1 MKSKNFLI
9 YFTVTV
15 IFCFTLFI
23 LKYINDTKN
32 DYQKFS
38 EKILF
43 EQASTLYNNL
53 VTLKHWNSQK
63 GSIYVKAYEEIDANQ
78 FIKDGIVHI
87 NDKELL
93 IKMNPAW
100 MIRELSEVS
109 NIKQNYYFKITSLSP
124 INPINKPDNFEKR
137 ALEQLN
143 SSKEENF
150 YTSLEEDRYNF
161 MGALKVQPSCLSCH
175 NTQNYKIGDVIGGL
189 RVSVPVENYKEN
201 IKIIESKSD
210 ILNVI
215 TIFTSI
221 IFMGIITYTVTSIYA
236 RELNILKLNKTL
248 ELKVNKR
255 TKDLTE
261 ANKKL
266 LESSITDY
274 LTNLPNRRHF
284 FEVGIKTLHLAK
296 RENIPLSII
305 CVDIDFFKNIN
316 DTYGH
321 DIGDEILKLI
331 SRIMEKSIRKSDI
344 LARTGG
350 EEFSILLYNT
360 NENQAY
366 ILAEKIRQNIENSSF
381 KDENQEVKVTIS
393 LGISQLLENDE
404 DLDSVIKRADKALY
418 MAKEKNRNISIIYS

>member
-9 YFTVTV
+9 YFTVTI

-23 LKYINDTKN
+23 LKYISDTKN

-43 EQASTLYNNL
+43 EQASTLHNSL
-53 VTLKHWNSQK
+53 MTLKHWNSQK
-63 GSIYVKAYEEIDANQ
+63 GSIYIKAYEEIDANQ
-78 FIKDGIVHI
+78 FIKDGIVHT

-109 NIKQNYYFKITSLSP
+109 NLKQNYYFKITSLSP
-124 INPINKPDNFEKR
+124 LNPINKPDKFEKR

-143 SSKEENF
+143 SNKEENF
-150 YTSLEEDRYNF
+150 YTSLEEDKYNF
-161 MGALKVQPSCLSCH
+161 LGALKVQPSCLSCH
-175 NTQNYKIGDVIGGL
+175 NTQNYKVGDIIGGL
-189 RVSVPVENYKEN
+189 RVSVPIENYKEN
-201 IKIIESKSD
+201 IKIIESKSNL
-210 ILNVI
+210 LNIV

-221 IFMGIITYTVTSIYA
+221 IFMGIITYTITSIYA

-248 ELKVNKR
+248 ELKVNQR
-255 TKDLTE
+255 TKDLTK

-266 LESSITDY
+266 LENSITDY
-274 LTNLPNRRHF
+274 LTNLSNRRHF
-284 FEVGIKTLHLAK
+284 FEVGLKTFHLAK

-321 DIGDEILKLI
+321 NIGDEILKFI
-331 SRIMEKSIRKSDI
+331 SRIMEKSIRKSDT

-360 NENQAY
+360 NENQAF
-366 ILAEKIRQNIENSSF
+366 ILAEKIRQNIEKASF
-381 KDENQEVKVTIS
+381 KDENLEVKVTIS
-393 LGISQLLENDE
+393 LGISQLSKDDK
-404 DLDSVIKRADKALY
+404 DLDSIIKRADKALY
-418 MAKEKNRNISIIYS
+418 MAKEKNRNTTIIYS

>member
-1 MKSKNFLI
+1 TTPLKNGEEV
-9 YFTVTV
+9 YV
-15 IFCFTLFI
+15 IIEDSIAIDWYAT
-23 LKYINDTKN
+23 
-32 DYQKFS
+32 
-38 EKILF
+38 F
-43 EQASTLYNNL
+43 EQRTWEQIVNTISNPFLA
-53 VTLKHWNSQK
+53 
-63 GSIYVKAYEEIDANQ
+63 
-78 FIKDGIVHI
+78 IKKLDH
-87 NDKELL
+87 D
-93 IKMNPAW
+93 
-100 MIRELSEVS
+100 
-109 NIKQNYYFKITSLSP
+109 
-124 INPINKPDNFEKR
+124 
-137 ALEQLN
+137 
-143 SSKEENF
+143 
-150 YTSLEEDRYNF
+150 
-161 MGALKVQPSCLSCH
+161 
-175 NTQNYKIGDVIGGL
+175 TQNLTVQITPYRGSAGTHAKNYPIRIWAFKDSGGVIDIL
-189 RVSVPVENYKEN
+189 PIENYKEN

-210 ILNVI
+210 ILNII

-255 TKDLTE
+255 TKELRE

-266 LESSITDY
+266 LETSITDY

-305 CVDIDFFKNIN
+305 CVDIDFFKKIN

-321 DIGDEILKLI
+321 DIGDEILKLV

-381 KDENQEVKVTIS
+381 KDGNQEVKVTIS

-418 MAKEKNRNISIIYS
+418 MAKEKNRNISVIYS

>member
-9 YFTVTV
+9 YFTVTI

-23 LKYINDTKN
+23 LKYISDTKN

-43 EQASTLYNNL
+43 EQASTLHNSL
-53 VTLKHWNSQK
+53 MTLKHWNSQK
-63 GSIYVKAYEEIDANQ
+63 GSIYIKAYEEIDANQ
-78 FIKDGIVHI
+78 FIKDGIVHT

-109 NIKQNYYFKITSLSP
+109 NLKQNYYFKITSLSP
-124 INPINKPDNFEKR
+124 LNPINKPDKFEKR

-143 SSKEENF
+143 SNKEENF
-150 YTSLEEDRYNF
+150 YTSLEEDKYNF
-161 MGALKVQPSCLSCH
+161 LGALKVQPSCLSCH
-175 NTQNYKIGDVIGGL
+175 NTQNYKVGDIIGGL
-189 RVSVPVENYKEN
+189 RVSVPIENYKEN
-201 IKIIESKSD
+201 IKIIESKSNL
-210 ILNVI
+210 LNIV

-221 IFMGIITYTVTSIYA
+221 VFMGIITYTITSIYA

-248 ELKVNKR
+248 ELKVNQR
-255 TKDLTE
+255 TKDLTK

-266 LESSITDY
+266 LENSITDY
-274 LTNLPNRRHF
+274 LTNLSNRRHF
-284 FEVGIKTLHLAK
+284 FEVGLKTFHLAK

-321 DIGDEILKLI
+321 NIGDEILKFI
-331 SRIMEKSIRKSDI
+331 SRIMEKSIRKSDT

-360 NENQAY
+360 NENQAF
-366 ILAEKIRQNIENSSF
+366 ILAEKIRQNIEKASF
-381 KDENQEVKVTIS
+381 KDENLEVKVTIS
-393 LGISQLLENDE
+393 LGISQLSKDDK
-404 DLDSVIKRADKALY
+404 DLDSIIKRADKALY
-418 MAKEKNRNISIIYS
+418 MAKEKNRNTTIIYS

>member
-9 YFTVTV
+9 YFTVTI

-23 LKYINDTKN
+23 LKYISDTKN

-43 EQASTLYNNL
+43 EQASTLHNSL
-53 VTLKHWNSQK
+53 MTLKHWNSQK
-63 GSIYVKAYEEIDANQ
+63 GSIYIKAYEEIDANQ
-78 FIKDGIVHI
+78 FIKDGIVHT
-87 NDKELL
+87 NNKELL

-109 NIKQNYYFKITSLSP
+109 NLKQNYYFKITSLSP
-124 INPINKPDNFEKR
+124 LNPINKPDKFEKR

-143 SSKEENF
+143 SNKEENF
-150 YTSLEEDRYNF
+150 YTSLEEDKYNF
-161 MGALKVQPSCLSCH
+161 LGALKVQPSCLSCH
-175 NTQNYKIGDVIGGL
+175 NTQNYKVGDIIGGL
-189 RVSVPVENYKEN
+189 RVSVPIENYKEN
-201 IKIIESKSD
+201 IKIIESKSNL
-210 ILNVI
+210 LNIV

-221 IFMGIITYTVTSIYA
+221 VFMGIITYTITSIYA

-248 ELKVNKR
+248 ELKVNQR
-255 TKDLTE
+255 TKDLTK

-266 LESSITDY
+266 LENSITDY
-274 LTNLPNRRHF
+274 LTNLSNRRHF
-284 FEVGIKTLHLAK
+284 FEVGLKTFHLAK

-321 DIGDEILKLI
+321 NIGDEILKFI
-331 SRIMEKSIRKSDI
+331 SRIMEKSIRKSDT

-360 NENQAY
+360 NENQAF
-366 ILAEKIRQNIENSSF
+366 ILAEKIRQNIEKASF
-381 KDENQEVKVTIS
+381 KDENLEVKVTIS
-393 LGISQLLENDE
+393 LGISQLSKDDK
-404 DLDSVIKRADKALY
+404 DLDSIIKRADKALY
-418 MAKEKNRNISIIYS
+418 MAKEKNRNTTIIYS